1 MLENRSKKV
10 NSLQQATLLEQIL
23 VLVVEGIVLDRG
35 ECIIGG
41 MCEIFVVVVIIVV
54 FFIIVFFV
62 QLVQFVNEVA
72 VKEVVK
78 ELTLCFVEHGLL
90 LWLVICFVVLL
101 VCCCCC

>member
-23 VLVVEGIVLDRG
+23 VLVVDGIVLDRR

-41 MCEIFVVVVIIVV
+41 VCEIFFITVVVVV
-54 FFIIVFFV
+54 FIIVFFV
-62 QLVQFVNEVA
+62 QFVQFVNEVA

-78 ELTLCFVEHGLL
+78 ELTLCFVEHG
-90 LWLVICFVVLL
+90 
-101 VCCCCC
+101 